1 MKCTIPE
8 ISWHNR
14 DPVLSIDIQTA
25 QKKPQSPEEEPFW
38 RLATG
43 GADTH
48 VLIWHLRV
56 NELGAASVSCV
67 TDLDR
72 HQKAVNVV
80 RFSPSGEVLATGD
93 DESAIILWRQKE
105 DSATTAELPSSD
117 DGNFQN
123 KEQWAVWKVL
133 RGHLED
139 IYDISW
145 SPDSSFMVSGSVDNS
160 AIVWDVQKGRSI
172 SILQDYKG
180 FVQGVSWD
188 PLNQFISTL
197 STDRHCRLIDIKAM
211 KTVQR
216 VHKAVIPTPP
226 GHPLEGQTVRLFHD
240 DTFKSFFRRLT
251 FTVDGSL
258 IVAPS
263 GIIEPQDSSQRASN
277 ATVVFSRHSLKEPIL
292 ILPSMDESTIAVRCC
307 PVYFQ
312 LREEGPAALFALPY
326 RMIFAVATQKSVLIY
341 DTQQIAPV
349 AVVSNI
355 HYTRLTDVAWSSDGR
370 LLVVSSTDGYCSI
383 IHFQEGELGKIY
395 TGDKTIPM
403 RPPVPLQKS
412 TDIKLTSKGPSKGEP
427 EKILAEFDTDAMDI
441 DITEK
446 ISSSQKPEETVIKDN
461 EAPPVSEETED
472 IKLVFE
478 PNTCDVPPA
487 EESGKVTPPKAEA
500 GESATKNTPPK
511 ADVISVLSS
520 RTPRRVKLITLSSPK
535 RPKEDL

>member
-14 DPVLSIDIQTA
+14 DPVLSIDIQRTE
-25 QKKPQSPEEEPFW
+25 KKSDEDPFW

-56 NELGAASVSCV
+56 NDLGAASVSCV
-67 TDLDR
+67 ADLER

-80 RFSPSGEVLATGD
+80 RFSPSGEILATGD
-93 DESAIILWRQKE
+93 DESAIILWKQKE
-105 DSATTAELPSSD
+105 ESVEIPSLD
-117 DGNFQN
+117 DENFVN
-123 KEQWAVWKVL
+123 KEQWTVWKVL

-145 SPDSSFMVSGSVDNS
+145 SPDSNFIVSGSVDNS
-160 AIVWDVQKGRSI
+160 AIVWDVQKGRNI

-188 PLNQFISTL
+188 PLNQSIVTL
-197 STDRHCRLIDIKAM
+197 STDRHCRLIDVKTM

-216 VHKAVIPTPP
+216 VHKAVIPTPE
-226 GHPLEGQTVRLFHD
+226 GHPLEGQTVRIFHD

-251 FTVDGSL
+251 FTIDGSL
-258 IVAPS
+258 IIAPS
-263 GIIEPQDSSQRASN
+263 GIIEPQDSSQRISY
-277 ATVVFSRHSLKEPIL
+277 ATFVFSRHSLKEPVL
-292 ILPSMDESTIAVRCC
+292 VLPSVDESTIAVRCC

-312 LREEGPAALFALPY
+312 LREQGPVAVFALPY

-341 DTQQIAPV
+341 DTQQIAPI

-355 HYTRLTDVAWSSDGR
+355 HYTRLTDVAWSSDGQM
-370 LLVVSSTDGYCSI
+370 LVVSSTDGYCSI
-383 IHFQEGELGKIY
+383 IHFQKGELGEIY
-395 TGDKTIPM
+395 TGDKTIPLKSPQVSS
-403 RPPVPLQKS
+403 RTSPEGKS
-412 TDIKLTSKGPSKGEP
+412 TSKIPPKVEP
-427 EKILAEFDTDAMDI
+427 EKILEFDTDAMDI
-441 DITEK
+441 DIAEK
-446 ISSSQKPEETVIKDN
+446 ILSKESEAALPKDN
-461 EAPPVSEETED
+461 AAPQLTEDTED
-472 IKLVFE
+472 IKLIFE
-478 PNTCDVPPA
+478 PNTCDVPP
-487 EESGKVTPPKAEA
+487 EPEKITPPKAEPENPSK
-500 GESATKNTPPK
+500 GTPSK
-511 ADVISVLSS
+511 ADVIPVLSS